1 MSRQSWIVLVDP
13 FAYVLWQRE
22 SNGYG
27 QDNSNAKAEDIGREG
42 CFGQFKLI
50 SIFLPWSWTAI
61 FLFAL
66 IFFLFLVCYQS
77 LSSTSGQVDQ
87 VNNNLGTGMSE
98 VGIAHSSFLAFE
110 FKYIFLMLLLMP

>member
-42 CFGQFKLI
+42 CFSQFKLI

-61 FLFAL
+61 FLFSV

-77 LSSTSGQVDQ
+77 LSSTSGQVDP
-87 VNNNLGTGMSE
+87 VNNNLRTGMSE
-98 VGIAHSSFLAFE
+98 VGIVHSSFFG
-110 FKYIFLMLLLMP
+110 F

>member
-1 MSRQSWIVLVDP
+1 MSGQSWIFSVDP

-77 LSSTSGQVDQ
+77 LSSTSGQVDP
-87 VNNNLGTGMSE
+87 VNNNLRTGMSE
-98 VGIAHSSFLAFE
+98 VGIVHSSFFG
-110 FKYIFLMLLLMP
+110 F